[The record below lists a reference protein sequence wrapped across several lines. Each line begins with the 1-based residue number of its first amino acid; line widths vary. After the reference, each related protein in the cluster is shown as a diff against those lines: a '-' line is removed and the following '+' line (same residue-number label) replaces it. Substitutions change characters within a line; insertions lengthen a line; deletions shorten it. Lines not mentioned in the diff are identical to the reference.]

1 MDPTIRG
8 RLEKIKDDLHNS
20 IERDNAT
27 LKFVILAIGEVDRP
41 IPPDPDDISPLES
54 EESWKEEERKRTK
67 DELSTHY
74 QPPLPEKPPQTSQ
87 EKQQAR
93 ISRKDPYK
101 SLTLKTSIMVVLKQ
115 GPLTSK
121 TVTEKLLKGGWQT
134 DSKDPLL
141 SVRACLSR
149 MRHEIKHQ
157 KVQGILCY
165 SLLPLEDLM

>member
-1 MDPTIRG
+1 MDPR
-8 RLEKIKDDLHNS
+8 RHLEELRDFLHDQIKRHN
-20 IERDNAT
+20 ET
-27 LKFVILAIGEVDRP
+27 LKHVILAIGEIDRP
-41 IPPDPDDISPLES
+41 IPPNPDDIPPLES
-54 EESWKEEERKRTK
+54 EESWKEEERKNTR

-87 EKQQAR
+87 EKQQER

-101 SLTLKTSIMVVLKQ
+101 SLTLKTSIMVVLKS

-121 TVTEKLLKGGWQT
+121 VITEKLLKGGWQT

-149 MRHEIKHQ
+149 MRHEIKYQ
-157 KVQGILCY
+157 KIKGFLNY
-165 SLLPLEDLM
+165 SLLPLKELL

>member
-1 MDPTIRG
+1 MTRE

-27 LKFVILAIGEVDRP
+27 LKFVILAIGEIDRP
-41 IPPDPDDISPLES
+41 IPPNPDDLPPLES
-54 EESWKEEERKRTK
+54 DENEREEERKRTR

-74 QPPLPEKPPQTSQ
+74 QPPLREKPPQTSQ

-101 SLTLKTSIMVVLKQ
+101 SLTLKTSIMVVLKS
-115 GPLTSK
+115 GPWTSK
-121 TVTEKLLKGGWQT
+121 VITKKLLNGGWQT
-134 DSKDPLL
+134 DSIEPLL

-149 MRHEIKHQ
+149 MRHEIRHEKN
-157 KVQGILCY
+157 KGVMNY
-165 SLLPLEDLM
+165 SLLPLKELM